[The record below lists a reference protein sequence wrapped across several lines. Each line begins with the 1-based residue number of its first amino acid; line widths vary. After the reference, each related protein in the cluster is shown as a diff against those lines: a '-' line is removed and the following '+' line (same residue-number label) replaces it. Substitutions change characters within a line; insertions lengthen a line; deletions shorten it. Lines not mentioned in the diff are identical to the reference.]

1 MSHGLCIDRQ
11 WVLVLPGGEIVVD
24 WGDDRF
30 QDVREGSFLETD
42 GLAGAIVAP
51 DAQLESL
58 KQAGIISAYD
68 KHLVYFTYLP
78 HQPRGR

>member
-1 MSHGLCIDRQ
+1 MSHGLSIDRQ

-30 QDVREGSFLETD
+30 QDVREGGFLETD
-42 GLAGAIVAP
+42 GLTGAMIAP

-58 KQAGIISAYD
+58 KQAGIILAYD
-68 KHLVYFTYLP
+68 KRLVYFTYLP
-78 HQPRGR
+78 

>member
-11 WVLVLPGGEIVVD
+11 WVMVLPGGEIVVD

-30 QDVREGSFLETD
+30 QDVREGGFLETHEVS
-42 GLAGAIVAP
+42 GAIVAP

-58 KQAGIISAYD
+58 RQAGIVSAYD
-68 KHLVYFTYLP
+68 KRLVYFTYLP
-78 HQPRGR
+78 QQPSGR